1 MNRDDFPMLNS
12 DIVYFD
18 NGATTLKPQCVVDSM
33 QRYYLNHTSN
43 IHRGDYEAA
52 MITHNLYDESRK
64 IVGKFVN
71 ADSNC
76 CIFTSGAT
84 MSLNMVVFGFMKS
97 HLNSGDE
104 ILLNKSEHA
113 SNVLPWIKLCEEIG
127 TKIKYV
133 PLEDDFSLSYES
145 VKNSITDKTKVIS
158 LSHISN
164 VIGDVRDIDRIGKL
178 CKDNNILFNVDGSQS
193 VPHIKVD
200 FKKSN
205 IDFLSFSAHKM
216 CGPTGVGVLVGKM
229 ELLEEMNPLL
239 YGGGMNNYFE
249 YDNSYELKSIPTRFE
264 AGTPPI
270 AEVIG
275 LGEAIKYLEKI
286 GMDNIHNYELKLKE
300 YFIDKVKDIPN
311 IIVYNKYSN
320 SGIVSFNVEGV
331 FAQDTAIYLNHYNIY
346 VRAGNHCTKML
357 KDDLKINNTVRAS
370 FYFYNNY
377 ADVDKLID
385 ALKNSKDIFKV
396 VL

>member
-52 MITHNLYDESRK
+52 MITNNLYDESRK

-229 ELLEEMNPLL
+229 ELLEGMNPLL

-377 ADVDKLID
+377 ADVDKLIV